1 MQTEV
6 TEQTIQKLEA
16 ELAARDTEIAALK
29 EELQDLRDLAL
40 AVRKHFN
47 NNMAVE
53 RCAACSK
60 CDYAELENAMLQCKA
75 FTRIRL

>member
-1 MQTEV
+1 MHADDQARIE
-6 TEQTIQKLEA
+6 KLEA
-16 ELAARDTEIAALK
+16 ELKAKDAEVAVLK
-29 EELQDLRDLAL
+29 EELQDLRELAQ